1 VSSAERRM
9 LNLALIETASRC
21 QCRDGFVARRLE
33 RDCWATLADLAE
45 GCRCEEAAETLLT
58 SAWKWLAGETA
69 A

>member
-21 QCRDGFVARRLE
+21 ECREGNVASKYV
-33 RDCWATLADLAE
+33 RDIWATWAELAE
-45 GCRCEEAAETLLT
+45 GCKCEEAAETLLT